1 MARGPLFVSA
11 KMLAQVQSKVGGSVP
26 VAKIFLPQL
35 PSGLP
40 IRLIAGAGGGNR
52 RVAEARRR
60 PT

>member
-35 PSGLP
+35 SSALP
-40 IRLIAGAGGGNR
+40 IRLIASGGGNR

>member
-1 MARGPLFVSA
+1 MNRGPVFVSTR
-11 KMLAQVQSKVGGSVP
+11 MLSDGQSKAGGSVP

-35 PSGLP
+35 SSALP
-40 IRLIAGAGGGNR
+40 IRLASNGSSNR